1 MGTGKWMGS
10 RGNYA
15 VGGKEEERVR
25 AGRKE
30 GRRGEE
36 KMLLKVRR
44 RKNLD

>member
-1 MGTGKWMGS
+1 MGRKGRRGK
-10 RGNYA
+10 YA
-15 VGGKEEERVR
+15 FGGKAKKGFE